1 MIIFHES
8 WQAVDKWTKLNKIH
22 FREKGKDCDI
32 IFIICQTKKN
42 TWIILRKKIR
52 KRITLLEIYINLGW
66 V

>member
-32 IFIICQTKKN
+32 IFIICQTKK
-42 TWIILRKKIR
+42 TLELFWEKKFVR
-52 KRITLLEIYINLGW
+52 E
-66 V
+66 